1 MKPDFSYKFS
11 QRIEQY
17 ITNNNMI
24 GHGDFVLIGL
34 SGGADSVC
42 LFLLLNKLSEKL
54 KFRVH
59 AIHVNHNI
67 RGESARRDEEFSR
80 ALCEKYNIPFKAY
93 SIDVLKK
100 AKDLKLSVEEAGR
113 IARYECFNDYAGT
126 LSDSEALK
134 NNTNVKANIKI
145 AVAHHMNDQAETV
158 IFNMLRGSGLKGVSG
173 MKPVNSRVI
182 RPLLCVTREE
192 ILHYLSENNQ
202 DYCID
207 ETNSDNDY
215 SRNHIRNE
223 IIPSLINLQ
232 PRVIEHIAYMADESG
247 EAMQFIDETIKG
259 YFDEYC
265 VKVPDGY
272 RIYTKELK
280 KKNAF
285 IVRELIIYVLK
296 QMIENYKDIT
306 RTHIEDIYGL
316 FSKGKGKYVMLP
328 YGITARKEKDS
339 IVIEKF

>member
-1 MKPDFSYKFS
+1 MNPDFSYKFS

-24 GHGDFVLIGL
+24 GHGDFVLTGL

-54 KFRVH
+54 HFSVH
-59 AIHVNHNI
+59 AIHVNHNL

-80 ALCEKYNIPFKAY
+80 VLCEKYNIPFKSY

-100 AKDLKLSVEEAGR
+100 SKELKLSIEEAGR
-113 IARYECFNDYAGT
+113 IARYECFNDYANMI
-126 LSDSEALK
+126 SDNISSDENK
-134 NNTNVKANIKI
+134 KDKGNIKI

-173 MKPVNSRVI
+173 MKPVNDRII

-192 ILHYLSENNQ
+192 ILQYLSENNQ
-202 DYCID
+202 NYCID

-215 SRNHIRNE
+215 SRNLIRNE
-223 IIPSLINLQ
+223 IIPSLIKIQ
-232 PRVIEHIAYMADESG
+232 PKTKEHIANMADESR
-247 EAMQFIDETIKG
+247 EAMGFIEETVKR

-265 VKVPDGY
+265 VKEQDGY
-272 RIYTKELK
+272 RINTKALK
-280 KKNAF
+280 DENAF

-296 QMIENYKDIT
+296 QMIVNYKDIT

-339 IVIEKF
+339 VVIEKF